1 MPLVSMK
8 SILIVEDDLINFRV
22 ASKIFTKCG
31 DLDVKRI
38 ENIEEII
45 KNTQR

>member
-1 MPLVSMK
+1 MPLVSIK

-22 ASKIFTKCG
+22 SSKILTKHG
-31 DLDVKRI
+31 ELDVKRI